1 MAITKPDRAFANE
14 LSEAAGHLITP
25 SMIHDLRR
33 FAKAYARIQMRWCND
48 NMSDMERARVEKRE
62 VSLEALIRDCAASIP
77 GVKSVL
83 FTGDTRGYTV
93 RLMLESGRFNTW
105 GGAESGWGVA

>member
-33 FAKAYARIQMRWCND
+33 LAKAYARIQLRWCND
-48 NMSDMERARVEKRE
+48 NMDEPVRKRQEAREAA
-62 VSLEALIRDCAASIP
+62 LEARIRDCATDIP

-83 FTGDTRGYTV
+83 FTGDPRGFTV
-93 RLMLESGRFNTW
+93 RLMLESGQYNTL
-105 GGAESGWGVA
+105 GGAEDGWGVA